1 VREAWRDDLEFMTW
15 LEALG
20 KPVPERMDPMGQAMT
35 GAMWLAWKA
44 RVDTDCLVKAARD
57 VCALHVDGQHVA
69 DADMDAAIGSLRAAL
84 AASKPWVD
92 LARRTQ

>member
-1 VREAWRDDLEFMTW
+1 MREAWRDDLEFVAW
-15 LEALG
+15 LESLG
-20 KPVPERMDPMGQAMT
+20 KPVPEILDPMGQAMT

-57 VCALHVDGQHVA
+57 VCGMYGQGVA
-69 DADMDAAIGSLRAAL
+69 DADMDAAIRSLRAAL

-92 LARRTQ
+92 LRRAQ